1 MKLALGTVQFGLPYG
16 VSNKTGQVAPVEVV
30 KILDLAATKG
40 MRILDTASGYG
51 NSESVLGM
59 SFPKGHG
66 FSIVTKTLPVKADVI
81 RQEEISKIEAAFER
95 SLRHLGQPSV
105 YGLLVHHS
113 SDLLNPG
120 GERLYE
126 SLLRWRSE
134 GRVSKIGVSIYTKD
148 ECDRLFDQY
157 AFDIVQLPLNV
168 YDQRLVRD
176 GTLKRLHAN
185 GVEVHVR
192 SVFLQGVLL
201 MPSED
206 LPEYL
211 AALKPIH
218 EDYILSLVQAGVS
231 PLAAALGYLHQ
242 LPEVSAVLVG
252 VENSQ
257 QLQECL
263 DAAGHKPSLDFQRFA
278 VDNPLMLDPRVW
290 R

>member
-1 MKLALGTVQFGLPYG
+1 MKLALGTVQFGMPYG
-16 VSNKTGQVAPVEVV
+16 ISNKTGQVASDEVV
-30 KILDLAATKG
+30 KILDFASAKG
-40 MRILDTASGYG
+40 LRILDTAPGYG

-59 SFPKGHG
+59 SLVKEHG
-66 FSIVTKTLPVKADVI
+66 FLIVTKTLPVRSDVI
-81 RQEEISKIEAAFER
+81 RPEDIFKIEATFER

-126 SLLRWRSE
+126 SLLRWKYE
-134 GRVSKIGVSIYTKD
+134 GRVSKIGVSIYTND
-148 ECDRLFDQY
+148 ECDRLIDQY

-168 YDQRLVRD
+168 FDQRLVQD
-176 GTLKRLHAN
+176 GTLKRLHAS
-185 GVEVHVR
+185 GVEIHVR
-192 SVFLQGVLL
+192 SAFLQGVLL

-206 LPEYL
+206 LPPYF
-211 AALKPIH
+211 AALKPSH
-218 EDYILSLVQAGVS
+218 EEYILALAQAGVS

-252 VENSQ
+252 VENS
-257 QLQECL
+257 LQFRECF
-263 DAAGHKPSLDFQRFA
+263 DAAGHVVSLDFQRFA
-278 VDNPLMLDPRVW
+278 VDNPRMLDPRVW